1 MTAKPDNESC
11 PLPGSKGNPN
21 PDAITDDD
29 VRELLTS
36 IRTIAVVGMSSKPHR
51 PSRGVGLYLKKQ
63 GYTIIP
69 VHPREKSIDGMRVYP
84 DLESIRGEEA
94 SIDLVDLFVSG
105 EKTAPVVEQAACIGA
120 RAVWFQPG
128 AEYPPAQDRARE
140 LGLVVVSGRC
150 TMADHS
156 RLLGNR

>member
-11 PLPGSKGNPN
+11 PLPGSHGNPG
-21 PDAITDDD
+21 PEVVTDDD

-51 PSRGVGLYLKKQ
+51 PSHGVGLYLKKH
-63 GYTIIP
+63 GYTIVP

-84 DLESIRGEEA
+84 DLVSIPRGEP
-94 SIDLVDLFVSG
+94 SVDLVDLFVSG
-105 EKTAPVVEQAACIGA
+105 EKTMPLVEQAARLGA

-128 AEYPPAQDRARE
+128 AEYPPAEDRARE

-156 RLLGNR
+156 RLLRSS